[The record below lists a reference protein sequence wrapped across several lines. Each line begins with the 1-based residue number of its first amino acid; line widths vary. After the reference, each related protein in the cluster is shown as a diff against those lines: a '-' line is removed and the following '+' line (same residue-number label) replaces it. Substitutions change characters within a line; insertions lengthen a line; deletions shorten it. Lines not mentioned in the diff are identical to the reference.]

1 MATGPKQISEPDRHI
16 GGGRVQSGASG
27 GGLGHSA
34 CSFVVGTDQQM
45 AALLL
50 AWKER
55 RVLHVE
61 RAECA
66 LRKKGCVL
74 FVRGS
79 LESIAEEVE
88 CDIRVERSGPG
99 SAAETLVWQPSPA
112 GAIVRKGEVRRSARC
127 ISQFSREARGVG
139 GEITKGD
146 GLDASGHNN
155 VLGSE
160 MLKWIVEPNGLVRY
174 EFGEDIGGKD
184 LCE

>member
-1 MATGPKQISEPDRHI
+1 MATGPEQILEPDRHI
-16 GGGRVQSGASG
+16 GGGGVQSGASG
-27 GGLGHSA
+27 SGLGHGA
-34 CSFVVGTDQQM
+34 CFFVVGTGEQM

-74 FVRGS
+74 FVASS
-79 LESIAEEVE
+79 LEGIAEEVVG
-88 CDIRVERSGPG
+88 DIRVERSGTG
-99 SAAETLVWQPSPA
+99 SAAETQVWQPSPA
-112 GAIVRKGEVRRSARC
+112 GAIVREGEVRRSVRA
-127 ISQFSREARGVG
+127 IAQFSWEARGVG

-155 VLGSE
+155 VLGSK
-160 MLKWIVEPNGLVRY
+160 ML
-174 EFGEDIGGKD
+174 
-184 LCE
+184 